1 MAGLMKMEDIS
12 KDSLEVSENI
22 SDDSKKCSVAENMNC
37 KYMLNNYNNSRIAV
51 KKMKTNALKHIN
63 QISITFSVR

>member
-1 MAGLMKMEDIS
+1 MAGLMKLEDIS
-12 KDSLEVSENI
+12 KDCLEVSKNI
-22 SDDSKKCSVAENMNC
+22 GDDSKKCSVAENMNC

-63 QISITFSVR
+63 QISITL